1 VSGNIPGTPN
11 NAQEF
16 KRAVLASHLN
26 QADLPEIQDVNK
38 YSPDCTFVKIIFVRI
53 FVEKPIK
60 KSNAATPMPQKN
72 RLSK

>member
-1 VSGNIPGTPN
+1 L
-11 NAQEF
+11 EF
-16 KRAVLASHLN
+16 HLN
-26 QADLPEIQDVNK
+26 QADWPEIQDVNK

-53 FVEKPIK
+53 FVERPIK